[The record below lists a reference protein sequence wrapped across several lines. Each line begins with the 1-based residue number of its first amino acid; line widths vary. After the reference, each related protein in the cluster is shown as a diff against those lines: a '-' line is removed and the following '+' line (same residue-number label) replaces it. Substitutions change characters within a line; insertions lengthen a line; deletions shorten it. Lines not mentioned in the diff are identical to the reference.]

1 MVSVRVR
8 AGLARRGSAHYN
20 GAMDWP
26 VSVAIAP
33 LPGAPRERLG
43 ALRELG
49 ARAATLDVSNPD
61 LRPRALD
68 RSARRGLAA
77 SLRRFEL
84 ALGGFDL
91 PIPPGHFADAGAQD
105 RAIAAVRAAVEM
117 LSELGELVETVPL
130 IHLTLPDEEAEDAAR
145 EMGRA
150 ARELGVTLVDMA
162 RPPAEELPDGWGFG
176 VNLGREL
183 EADADPLAA
192 LTKRESPASV
202 RLSDAGPAGRVAL
215 GEGRLE
221 LPPAVAVIQTTCEGA
236 GLVIDV
242 KGAPRPAEAAGRAL
256 RAWERAA
263 GGLRPA

>member
-1 MVSVRVR
+1 M
-8 AGLARRGSAHYN
+8 N
-20 GAMDWP
+20 WP

-43 ALRELG
+43 ALQELG
-49 ARAATLDVSNPD
+49 ARAATLDVSHHD

-77 SLRRFEL
+77 TLRRLEL

-91 PIPPGHFADAGAQD
+91 PIPPAHFAEAGAQD

-117 LSELGELVETVPL
+117 LSELSELVETVPV
-130 IHLTLPDEEAEDAAR
+130 IHLTLPGGEADAAAR
-145 EMGRA
+145 ELGRA

-162 RPPAEELPDGWGFG
+162 RPPAEERPDGWGFG
-176 VNLGREL
+176 VDLGREL

-192 LTKRESPASV
+192 LTNRGTPASV

-221 LPPAVAVIQTTCEGA
+221 LAPAAAVIRTACEGA
-236 GLVIDV
+236 ALVIDAR
-242 KGAPRPAEAAGRAL
+242 GASQPAQAAERAL
-256 RAWERAA
+256 RAWEQAA
-263 GGLRPA
+263 GGPRPA